1 METHIFLF
9 FIVSLI
15 IIAILGV
22 VFIVVYARKK
32 QSDSSFIH
40 WKDEPSHYDFPFH
53 QLTERRMTVSPRGLF
68 IIALEHIHEAG
79 LNGEEAAEFICTFF
93 SVYMKKNSLCIVN
106 DSENWILLFKE
117 REELPENL

>member
-22 VFIVVYARKK
+22 VFIVVYTRKN
-32 QSDSSFIH
+32 QSASSSIY
-40 WKDEPSHYDFPFH
+40 WNNEPSHYDFPFH
-53 QLTERRMTVSPRGLF
+53 QLADRRMTISPRGLF

-79 LNGEEAAEFICTFF
+79 LKDEDAAEFICTFF
-93 SVYMKKNSLCIVN
+93 SVYMKKNNLCIVN
-106 DSENWILLFKE
+106 DDENWILLFKE